1 MHAESHTGPLLVDM
15 PISSA
20 ATGNHAMNTAL
31 VPYQPRA
38 RDPAGARAGF
48 ADFLRRGGR
57 PRGVPLGDFPDR
69 EDVENPKQDFRDPE
83 VAKIL
88 RVQGRQAC
96 ATQCAIL
103 VALGFAILV
112 FVLLGV
118 VVSRVN
124 DSIVRMDSLIA
135 PHATSI
141 VNSTVELMSNMGSS
155 MLSVKQITKMTSDLA
170 AKDLGPTGAASVA
183 LNSTAVIAERLA
195 RFMEHPV
202 MQLSLG
208 GDQK

>member
-1 MHAESHTGPLLVDM
+1 M
-15 PISSA
+15 PTSSA
-20 ATGNHAMNTAL
+20 ATGNYAMNTAL
-31 VPYQPRA
+31 VPYEPRT
-38 RDPAGARAGF
+38 RDPQSARAGF

-57 PRGVPLGDFPDR
+57 PRGVPLGVFPDR
-69 EDVENPKQDFRDPE
+69 EDVESAKQDIRDPE

-103 VALGFAILV
+103 VALAFAIIV
-112 FVLLGV
+112 FVVVGV

-124 DSIVRMDSLIA
+124 DSIVRMDAMIA
-135 PHATSI
+135 PHASAI
-141 VNSTVELMSNMGSS
+141 VNSTVDLMHDFGSS
-155 MLSVKQITKMTSDLA
+155 MMSVRQITKMTSDLA
-170 AKDLGPTGAASVA
+170 SKDLGPTGAASVA
-183 LNSTAVIAERLA
+183 LNSTAVITQRLA
-195 RFMEHPV
+195 RFLEHPV